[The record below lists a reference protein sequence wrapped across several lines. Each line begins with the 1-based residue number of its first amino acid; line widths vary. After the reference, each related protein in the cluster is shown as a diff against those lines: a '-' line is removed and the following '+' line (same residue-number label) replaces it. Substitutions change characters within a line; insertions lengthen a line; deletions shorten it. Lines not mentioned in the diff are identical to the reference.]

1 LSYIAWLD
9 ASTTEQSRMREF
21 VRLNS
26 EHESRDELGIGAVR
40 DTLSDGLFPGSSTLH
55 TRARYLL
62 LIPWAFQAGAG
73 RATGVTQ
80 ALPRAETLERRLI
93 NAFKNAGE
101 TAGLIGADVG
111 AKVKNLPSRLYWAA
125 LSRYGMLLDSRI
137 SRAYAAEL
145 TFAHRHGLSVP
156 GVSSPW
162 LPTLPP
168 VPADFPLGQAFAL
181 DHAEAQ
187 LLQEQMIRA
196 TQGSLLAH
204 LLLPGNRPQQSF
216 APWAEPALDHASQT
230 VRELV
235 RNARLFSLAIN
246 GAALLYGL
254 LLAEEYERLGYS
266 GLDDP
271 ADLKRNAV
279 AAWEDERAK
288 SRASCGSGI

>member
-1 LSYIAWLD
+1 
-9 ASTTEQSRMREF
+9 
-21 VRLNS
+21 
-26 EHESRDELGIGAVR
+26 
-40 DTLSDGLFPGSSTLH
+40 
-55 TRARYLL
+55 
-62 LIPWAFQAGAG
+62 
-73 RATGVTQ
+73 
-80 ALPRAETLERRLI
+80 
-93 NAFKNAGE
+93 
-101 TAGLIGADVG
+101 
-111 AKVKNLPSRLYWAA
+111 
-125 LSRYGMLLDSRI
+125 MLLDSRI

-145 TFAHRHGLSVP
+145 TFATRTGSNGT
-156 GVSSPW
+156 GVCSPW

-254 LLAEEYERLGYS
+254 LLAQEYERLGYS
-266 GLDDP
+266 GLDNP

-279 AAWEDERAK
+279 AAWEDERATSQAQLQQWNLNDLWEAIWRVQHDPAQPHRTVGPSMRRFVTDWVDSLRDGVPIADSLRHREIVRRRETSHK
-288 SRASCGSGI
+288 GSGSRLKNHRLLQMWQGAAGTNRLTYQWDQVQVIIADIHDGLDAADAAA